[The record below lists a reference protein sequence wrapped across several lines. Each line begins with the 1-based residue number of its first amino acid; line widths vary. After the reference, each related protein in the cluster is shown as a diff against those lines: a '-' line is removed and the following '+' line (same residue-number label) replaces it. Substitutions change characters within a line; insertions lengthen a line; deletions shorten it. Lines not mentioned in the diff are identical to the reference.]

1 MDSVSGTRWGSVKIC
16 AMIIQTNP
24 EAFSNHL
31 PVHTVTN
38 IDRAAGIV
46 TLSGSDGTSLE
57 VRLDS
62 WGPLEETQ
70 PVIGSRVQL
79 LEERASVNTVET
91 DIELLQEAIAK
102 GDCSQW
108 ARAAYDRLHK
118 ALNSPGRFDRDT
130 AAKLCVAFVKMCPQ
144 LFKEPSGS

>member
-1 MDSVSGTRWGSVKIC
+1 
-16 AMIIQTNP
+16 MIIQTNP
-24 EAFSNHL
+24 EAFSNRL
-31 PVHTVTN
+31 PVHTVIN

-62 WGPLEETQ
+62 WGPSEETQ
-70 PVIGSRVQL
+70 PGIGSRVQL
-79 LEERASVNTVET
+79 LEERGSVDTIKT
-91 DIELLQEAIAK
+91 DIDLLQEAITN

-118 ALNSPGRFDRDT
+118 ALNTSEIRFDRDT

-144 LFKEPSGS
+144 LFKEPIGS